1 MGEGGDQ
8 DCRTNSMSNALLL
21 RTTFSHGVEVAPVVR
36 ACRQA
41 RLKTSPYLN
50 ARGKAVRVVEGDL
63 VCGVPADVGEA
74 GGNACYGGRD
84 R

>member
-1 MGEGGDQ
+1 VREEIKVVAPTL
-8 DCRTNSMSNALLL
+8 CRTRFYCTRRF
-21 RTTFSHGVEVAPVVR
+21 RTAPVVR

-50 ARGKAVRVVEGDL
+50 ARGKAVRVVEGHL
-63 VCGVPADVGEA
+63 VCGAPADVDEA

>member
-1 MGEGGDQ
+1 
-8 DCRTNSMSNALLL
+8 MSHRLY
-21 RTTFSHGVEVAPVVR
+21 VERASIAHDVFARRRLAPVVR

-63 VCGVPADVGEA
+63 VCGVPADVDEA

>member
-1 MGEGGDQ
+1 MREEIKVVAPAL
-8 DCRTNSMSNALLL
+8 CRTRFYCARRF
-21 RTTFSHGVEVAPVVR
+21 RTASTVAPVVR

-50 ARGKAVRVVEGDL
+50 ARGKAVLVVEGDL
-63 VCGVPADVGEA
+63 VCGVPADVDEA

>member
-8 DCRTNSMSNALLL
+8 GCRTDSMSNALLL
-21 RTTFSHGVEVAPVVR
+21 RTTFSHGVVAPVVR

-50 ARGKAVRVVEGDL
+50 ARGKAVWVVEGDL
-63 VCGVPADVGEA
+63 VCGVPADVDEA

>member
-1 MGEGGDQ
+1 MREEIKVVAPTL
-8 DCRTNSMSNALLL
+8 CRTRFYCARHF
-21 RTTFSHGVEVAPVVR
+21 RTVAPVVR

-50 ARGKAVRVVEGDL
+50 ARGKAVRGVEGDL
-63 VCGVPADVGEA
+63 VCGVPADVDEA

>member
-1 MGEGGDQ
+1 
-8 DCRTNSMSNALLL
+8 MSHQLY
-21 RTTFSHGVEVAPVVR
+21 VERASIAHDVFARRRRVVR

-41 RLKTSPYLN
+41 RLKTSLYLN

-74 GGNACYGGRD
+74 GGNACYGGRY

>member
-1 MGEGGDQ
+1 MRDEIKI
-8 DCRTNSMSNALLL
+8 
-21 RTTFSHGVEVAPVVR
+21 VAPTLYVERASIAHDVFARRRRWRRSCVCVVR
-36 ACRQA
+36 
-41 RLKTSPYLN
+41 LVYLN

-63 VCGVPADVGEA
+63 VCGVPADVDEA

>member
-1 MGEGGDQ
+1 M
-8 DCRTNSMSNALLL
+8 
-21 RTTFSHGVEVAPVVR
+21 R

-63 VCGVPADVGEA
+63 VCGVPADVDEA

>member
-1 MGEGGDQ
+1 MREEIKVVAPTL
-8 DCRTNSMSNALLL
+8 CRTRFYCARRF
-21 RTTFSHGVEVAPVVR
+21 RTASTVVR

-63 VCGVPADVGEA
+63 VCGVPADVDEA